1 MDKSIGPE
9 FSRPLEVARI
19 RGEEEIFE
27 ITAKPAERAAL
38 VARFGLHTLDRL
50 AATVRVQR
58 IPGGMIRLQAELDAD
73 VAQACVLTLDPV
85 PVKLAERFTLLYS
98 EDSEASEVTLDG
110 AAEPVEP
117 IVGGVIDLG
126 EAVAQQLSL
135 VLDPFPRA
143 PNAAQPGRETAS
155 EALAAPTHSPFQ
167 ALAALRSKNDSK
179 A

>member
-1 MDKSIGPE
+1 
-9 FSRPLEVARI
+9 
-19 RGEEEIFE
+19 
-27 ITAKPAERAAL
+27 
-38 VARFGLHTLDRL
+38 
-50 AATVRVQR
+50 
-58 IPGGMIRLQAELDAD
+58 MIRLQAELDAD

-135 VLDPFPRA
+135 ALDPFPRA